1 MIGIIEYFNLNRRAR
16 RAAPQAG
23 AVENQLLQSA
33 GGGGAAAPRISIWE
47 QLLMY
52 LGIVAGVLFSSAVSQ
67 FKTGESISLKF
78 TVGTIVVSLV
88 VAFVILPTAFEKL
101 SVKLDAPL
109 LVRVGLFVQ
118 HGVFWNVLFAAVGKA
133 IAP

>member
-1 MIGIIEYFNLNRRAR
+1 MTGIIKYFDLNRRAR
-16 RAAPQAG
+16 RAALQAG
-23 AVENQLLQSA
+23 AMENQMLQSA
-33 GGGGAAAPRISIWE
+33 GGDGAAAPRISIVE

-78 TVGTIVVSLV
+78 TVGMIVVSLV
-88 VAFVILPTAFEKL
+88 VAFVILPATFEKL
-101 SVKLDAPL
+101 SVKLDSPL

-118 HGVFWNVLFAAVGKA
+118 HGVFWNVVFAAVGKT